1 MKKKIILKLSL
12 LALLF
17 LPLSC
22 GFKVLNKSN
31 AYNYSIKEI
40 ITSGNKRISYK
51 IKNNLLANSK
61 ENSPN
66 ELIIYVKAEKS
77 QDIKEKNIKNEI
89 TKYQVNLNVE
99 ISYNILSN
107 LNKTQK
113 INFSISGDYNV
124 EDFHSDTINNE
135 KNLLNNLIEN
145 IAEKI
150 ANQIGTKMNDL

>member
-12 LALLF
+12 LFLLF

-51 IKNNLLANSK
+51 IKNNLLTNSK

-66 ELIIYVKAEKS
+66 DLIIYVKAEKS
-77 QDIKEKNIKNEI
+77 QSIKEKNIRNEI
-89 TKYQVNLNVE
+89 TKYQVNLDVE
-99 ISYNILSN
+99 ISYNIMRN
-107 LNKTQK
+107 LNKTEK
-113 INFSISGDYNV
+113 INLSINGDYSV
-124 EDFHSDTINNE
+124 EDFHSDTIKNE

-145 IAEKI
+145 ITEKI
-150 ANQIGTKMNDL
+150 ESQIGTKMNDL

>member
-77 QDIKEKNIKNEI
+77 QDIKEKNIVEF
-89 TKYQVNLNVE
+89 VLNDVC
-99 ISYNILSN
+99 NIPPDTVPHDGLAPAPPVTNACPLVPAAS
-107 LNKTQK
+107 
-113 INFSISGDYNV
+113 FCRPEPSI
-124 EDFHSDTINNE
+124 
-135 KNLLNNLIEN
+135 
-145 IAEKI
+145 
-150 ANQIGTKMNDL
+150 